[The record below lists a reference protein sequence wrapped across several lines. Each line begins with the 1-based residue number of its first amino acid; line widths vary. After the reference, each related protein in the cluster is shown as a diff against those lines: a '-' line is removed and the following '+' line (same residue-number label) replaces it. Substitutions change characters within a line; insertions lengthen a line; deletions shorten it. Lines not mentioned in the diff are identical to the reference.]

1 MQVTTMTLNSASI
14 HDSSPNQIIS
24 RMKPDITGMRF
35 SAEISDAEI
44 SHFDE
49 LVRAGRIIAILAWA
63 DRMAGA
69 CADFR
74 PMSENIDFL
83 CKTLNLRGLGELAEK
98 LRGNPGPGV

>member
-1 MQVTTMTLNSASI
+1 MSLNPNMTDLAANFNGHQDALKVDAKI
-14 HDSSPNQIIS
+14 QEYPVVSSGIP
-24 RMKPDITGMRF
+24 
-35 SAEISDAEI
+35 DAEI

>member
-1 MQVTTMTLNSASI
+1 MTDLAAHFNWHQDALKDDPKVHEYSGL
-14 HDSSPNQIIS
+14 SPGI
-24 RMKPDITGMRF
+24 P
-35 SAEISDAEI
+35 DAEI

>member
-1 MQVTTMTLNSASI
+1 MSLNPNMTDLAANFNWHQDALKVDAKI
-14 HDSSPNQIIS
+14 QEYPVVSSGIP
-24 RMKPDITGMRF
+24 
-35 SAEISDAEI
+35 AAEI

-83 CKTLNLRGLGELAEK
+83 CKTLNLCGLGELAEK
-98 LRGNPGPGV
+98 LRGNPGTGV